1 MPALTGVHHARS
13 IDEILGDRST
23 RFFAEGFKKI
33 TRSVSG
39 LVVYGDGCDA
49 TASLGYPADWSR
61 KGAADLRPH
70 LSTIDA
76 LVLAVATAEA
86 HLAQAAGLDAGR
98 RSRAWLRSFT
108 MKAGRNPHEDLSAF
122 PIRLRVRPAA
132 SDAGT
137 ATTYQCQVGAIRVVL
152 EVEHEPGTHPATSTE
167 RRFADL
173 ADAVG
178 GGPRGY
184 LDRMVEV
191 THQLHEVTVTPGDV
205 SAVVDI
211 AAARGGRIAGDAEDD
226 APPTGFAAAY
236 EPSLSPVD
244 CLVCM
249 AQLAQS
255 VMYSLDRIERRES
268 DTLWMRT
275 VTFETDRPR
284 HPMRQPFIARLEI
297 TRSRLLW
304 HDGAPWRTA
313 DVAGDFHG
321 LRVGSSLAHRLP
333 QSQSQQS
340 QSQPD
345 QQSVSAPTSIAAT
358 AGAV

>member
-1 MPALTGVHHARS
+1 MPVSTGVHHATS

-33 TRSVSG
+33 TRAVSD
-39 LVVYGDGCDA
+39 VAVNGDGCDA

-61 KGAADLRPH
+61 KGSADLRPH

-86 HLAQAAGLDAGR
+86 HLAHAAGLDADR
-98 RSRAWLRSFT
+98 RGQAWLRSFT

-122 PIRLRVRPAA
+122 PVRVRLAGQTSA
-132 SDAGT
+132 S
-137 ATTYQCQVGAIRVVL
+137 ATDTRTVATYQCQVGAIRVRL
-152 EVEHEPGTHPATSTE
+152 EIEYDSGAPPATATE

-178 GGPRGY
+178 GNARRY
-184 LDRMVEV
+184 LDRAVGG
-191 THQLHEVTVTPGDV
+191 THHLHEVTVTPGHIA
-205 SAVVDI
+205 AVVDI
-211 AAARGGRIAGDAEDD
+211 SGERGEEPDADVDDD

-236 EPSLSPVD
+236 EPSLSAVD

-255 VMYSLDRIERRES
+255 VMYSLDQVERRES

-275 VTFETDRPR
+275 VWFEADRPR
-284 HPMRQPFIARLEI
+284 NPMQQPFIALLEI
-297 TRSRLLW
+297 TKSRLLS
-304 HDGAPWRTA
+304 HDGALWRTA

-333 QSQSQQS
+333 QRHY
-340 QSQPD
+340 
-345 QQSVSAPTSIAAT
+345 VSAPEIAT
-358 AGAV
+358 AAAGAA